1 MIRPFN
7 GEDMKFNK
15 VTFWGFLIA
24 GVLYIIGGLR
34 DIFAPGFF
42 NMSPQIPSTFDI
54 VVKFVLAGGFF
65 ALAALSHAN
74 RNQVR
79 TGKK

>member
-1 MIRPFN
+1 MNLKR
-7 GEDMKFNK
+7 
-15 VTFWGFLIA
+15 VAVWLFLFA

-42 NMSPQIPSTFDI
+42 NISPQMPSKGDI
-54 VVKFVLAGGFF
+54 VMKFFLAVVFL
-65 ALAALSHAN
+65 ASAALSHMSQ
-74 RNQVR
+74 RQS